1 MTYEPAPLPSNE
13 ERRAE
18 TVAKIDLIDKHHDD
32 LFYSYCELGK
42 VLSGFEGAAVTVM
55 TSDQQCSLSTSD
67 GKRIDVEREFTLCQY
82 AILEAEPTIV
92 YELRDHPIFKQQ
104 RAVVS
109 GELIG
114 SFCAFPIINKNNYA
128 LGTFCLVNEEP
139 KELSKSKIESLKA
152 LVNRLAFQLDT
163 YIDQSELTAEKI
175 LNCVKSFRDLADTL
189 KIDDLQSFLALICD
203 RPLKDSQKN
212 ALIEANLLNP
222 DTSLQPYHLSEE
234 GLKLKRE
241 MGLSTAP
248 MKRQKLVGAEANNL
262 IEEMFETLSDL

>member
-1 MTYEPAPLPSNE
+1 MTYKQAPLPSNE
-13 ERRAE
+13 KRRAE

-42 VLSGFEGAAVTVM
+42 VLSGFDGAAVTVM
-55 TSDQQCSLSTSD
+55 TADQQCSLSTSD
-67 GKRIDVEREFTLCQY
+67 GKRIEVEREFTLCQY

-92 YELRDHPIFKQQ
+92 YELRDHPIFKEQ

-109 GELIG
+109 GELVG
-114 SFCAFPIINKNNYA
+114 SFCAFPIINRNNYA
-128 LGTFCLVNEEP
+128 LGTFCLVNENP
-139 KELSKSKIESLKA
+139 KELSNSTIESLKA
-152 LVNRLAFQLDT
+152 LVDRLAFQLDT

-175 LNCVKSFRDLADTL
+175 FSCVKNFNDLGRNL
-189 KIDDLQSFLALICD
+189 KLDDLQSFLALICN
-203 RPLKDSQKN
+203 RPIKNIQKK

-222 DTSLQPYHLSEE
+222 DTTSQAYQLSED

-248 MKRQKLVGAEANNL
+248 MKRQKVVGTEANNL
-262 IEEMFETLSDL
+262 IAEMFENLSEL